1 MDNAVELDWHAGA
14 ARPLQFAIY
23 DENPLDPG
31 QPDLNKPIDLSS
43 ASVIRFGVAA
53 KATDSTPLF
62 DKTLT
67 GTITVIAGPEAVLN
81 VIRIPL
87 VKGDTDALAPN
98 GITRL
103 YYEVQVVDGGDDWR
117 GPHGVFRLHPSLL

>member
-1 MDNAVELDWHAGA
+1 MDNAIELDWHAGA

-23 DENPLDPG
+23 EEDPLDPG
-31 QPDLNKPIDLSS
+31 QPDRTKPIDLSS
-43 ASVIRFGVAA
+43 ATAIRFGVAA
-53 KATDSTPLF
+53 NATDLTPIF

-81 VIRIPL
+81 VIRIPIL
-87 VKGDTDALAPN
+87 KADTELLAPN

-117 GPHGVFRLHPSLL
+117 GVHGVFLLHPSLL

>member
-1 MDNAVELDWHAGA
+1 MDNAIELDWHAGA

-23 DENPLDPG
+23 DEDPLDPG

-43 ASVIRFGVAA
+43 ASAIRFGVAA
-53 KATDSTPLF
+53 KSTDSAPLF

-67 GTITVIAGPEAVLN
+67 GTITVILGPEAVLN

-87 VKGDTDALAPN
+87 VKGDTDLLAPN

-103 YYEVQVVDGGDDWR
+103 YYEVQIVDGGDDWR
-117 GPHGVFRLHPSLL
+117 GPHGPFLLHPSLL